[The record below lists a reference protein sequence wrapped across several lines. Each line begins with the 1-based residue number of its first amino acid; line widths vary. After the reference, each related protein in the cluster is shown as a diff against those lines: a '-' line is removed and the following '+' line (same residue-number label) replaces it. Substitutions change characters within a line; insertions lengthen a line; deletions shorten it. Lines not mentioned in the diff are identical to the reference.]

1 MVIFSCSSVICFWKC
16 IGYTERLLQEKQ
28 SVGFYN
34 TVQSQQDHPEQ
45 GELKVSVFTADGTR
59 PVENARVKISY
70 TGESGQTIEEVRT
83 DSSGQTPVLAV
94 KTPPLEYSM
103 KPSEQQPYA
112 EYTVQ
117 VEAEGF
123 ENSEIAGIQVLPS
136 VRAEQPVRLAFQAGA
151 EFERLV
157 IGPHTLWGE
166 YPPKIEEAEV
176 KPVGES
182 GEIVLSRVVIPEY
195 IVVHDGPVNDT
206 TAPDYYERYKDYIKN
221 VASSE
226 IYATWPDDTI
236 RANVLAIMSF
246 TLNRV
251 YTEWYRNKGKD
262 FTITSST
269 AYDHKW
275 IRGRNIFD
283 SISRI
288 VDELFENYLSRP
300 DVRQPILTQYC
311 DGRQV
316 QCKDRGWMTQ
326 WGSKSLG
333 DRGYSPIEILRYF
346 YGNDIYINVA
356 EGISGI
362 PMSWPGY
369 DLNIGATGNKVRQI
383 QEQLNVIAEA
393 YPAIPKVS
401 VDGIYGEQTKAAIRK
416 FQNIFGLSET
426 GITDYS
432 TWYKI
437 QEIYVAVSRIAELN

>member
-1 MVIFSCSSVICFWKC
+1 M
-16 IGYTERLLQEKQ
+16 
-28 SVGFYN
+28 
-34 TVQSQQDHPEQ
+34 
-45 GELKVSVFTADGTR
+45 LKVSVFTADGTR
-59 PVENARVKISY
+59 PAENALVKISY

-83 DSSGQTPVLAV
+83 DSSGQTPVLDV

-136 VRAEQPVRLAFQAGA
+136 VRAEQPVRIAFQANA
-151 EFERLV
+151 SFERLV

-195 IVVHDGPVNDT
+195 VVVHDGPVNDT
-206 TAPDYYERYKDYIKN
+206 TAQDYYVRYKDYIKN

-236 RANVLAIMSF
+236 RANILAIIFF

-393 YPAIPKVS
+393 YPAIPKVG
-401 VDGIYGEQTKAAIRK
+401 VDGIYGEQTKAAVRK

-437 QEIYVAVSRIAELN
+437 QEIYVAVSRIAELS

>member
-1 MVIFSCSSVICFWKC
+1 MRSYRDIQAQ
-16 IGYTERLLQEKQ
+16 QEN
-28 SVGFYN
+28 VDRG
-34 TVQSQQDHPEQ
+34 
-45 GELKVSVFTADGTR
+45 GLKVTVMTADGTR
-59 PVENARVKISY
+59 PVENALVKISY

-83 DSSGQTPVLAV
+83 DSSGQTPVLDV

-103 KPSEQQPYA
+103 EPSEQQPYA

-136 VRAEQPVRLAFQAGA
+136 VRAEQPVRIAFQANA
-151 EFERLV
+151 SFERLV

-195 IVVHDGPVNDT
+195 VVVHDGPVNDT
-206 TAPDYYERYKDYIKN
+206 TAQDYYVRYKDYIKN

-316 QCKDRGWMTQ
+316 QCRDRGWMTQ

-362 PMSWPGY
+362 PLSWPGY

-393 YPAIPKVS
+393 YPAIPKVG
-401 VDGIYGEQTKAAIRK
+401 VDGIYGEQTKAAVRK

-437 QEIYVAVSRIAELN
+437 QEIYVAVSRIAELS

>member
-1 MVIFSCSSVICFWKC
+1 M
-16 IGYTERLLQEKQ
+16 
-28 SVGFYN
+28 
-34 TVQSQQDHPEQ
+34 
-45 GELKVSVFTADGTR
+45 LKVSVFTADGTR
-59 PVENARVKISY
+59 PAENALVKISY

-83 DSSGQTPVLAV
+83 DSSGQTPVLDV

-136 VRAEQPVRLAFQAGA
+136 VRAEQPVRIAFQVGA

-195 IVVHDGPVNDT
+195 VVVHDGPVNDT
-206 TAPDYYERYKDYIKN
+206 TAQDYYVRYKEYIKN

-236 RANVLAIMSF
+236 RANILAIIFF

-316 QCKDRGWMTQ
+316 QCRDRGWMTQ

-362 PMSWPGY
+362 PLSWPGY

-393 YPAIPKVS
+393 YPAIPKVG
-401 VDGIYGEQTKAAIRK
+401 VDGIYGEQTKAAVRK

-437 QEIYVAVSRIAELN
+437 QEIYVAVSRIAELS